1 MIFKSI
7 FFHEIEKLKYFWNL
21 SRIFNWT
28 ALTYATLNDYKE
40 IVEILIRQKDID
52 INMKGI
58 INQKHSSY
66 SKLSFFMELKSMFFS
81 GI

>member
-1 MIFKSI
+1 MIFKSK

-28 ALTYATLNDYKE
+28 ALTYATLKGYKE

-58 INQKHSSY
+58 INQKHSLY
-66 SKLSFFMELKSMFFS
+66 SKPSFFMELKNMIFS